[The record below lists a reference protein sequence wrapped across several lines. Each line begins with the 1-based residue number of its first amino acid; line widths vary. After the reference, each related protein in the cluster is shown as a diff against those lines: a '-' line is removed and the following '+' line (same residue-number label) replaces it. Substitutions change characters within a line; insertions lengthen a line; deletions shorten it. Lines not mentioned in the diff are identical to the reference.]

1 MIAAFFA
8 VKSRIDKKI
17 SEISKF
23 FLDVFYICRICS
35 NSIEFGVRDM
45 PKSKKAASRRK
56 EKTSVELTEAEWEIM
71 KIVWEKEPCAAGTVQ
86 ETLAGSRSRAYST
99 VKTTMDRMVEKGFL
113 EIERIRNL
121 QLFKS
126 RVSEVDARRGEFRR
140 MLKRAFDG
148 ALTPMMQFLIEHE
161 GLSKEEA
168 ARLRVLVRK
177 LNKEGGRKEK
187 ARNEPSNHYFGGDS

>member
-1 MIAAFFA
+1 
-8 VKSRIDKKI
+8 
-17 SEISKF
+17 
-23 FLDVFYICRICS
+23 
-35 NSIEFGVRDM
+35 M
-45 PKSKKAASRRK
+45 PKPRKTQMSCRRQPA
-56 EKTSVELTEAEWEIM
+56 TELTEAEWEIM
-71 KIVWEKEPCAAGTVQ
+71 KVVWEKEPCAAGTVQ
-86 ETLAGSRSRAYST
+86 ESLAKTRDRAYST

-126 RVSEVDARRGEFRR
+126 CISEIDAKRGEFRK

-168 ARLRVLVRK
+168 SQLRTMVEK
-177 LNKEGGRKEK
+177 QNKEGGRKEK
-187 ARNEPSNHYFGGDS
+187 ARNEPSNQ